1 MVSFRFIFIV
11 TFLCGCFISAQSQ
24 TNLKQKY
31 FFVKSDTLF
40 LDSLSLIP
48 GTLNLSTKNNPLD
61 SSTYRINYPLKA
73 IIFKVKPSDPL
84 LVSYK
89 TFPYNFE
96 KSYYHQSTSKLTKDL
111 SLPQNPL
118 TLAFAGSAPASES
131 FVSDE
136 IKTEVLVVVLVL
148 ATTKM

>member
-1 MVSFRFIFIV
+1 MMSFRFICIVVFLFGFFIQ
-11 TFLCGCFISAQSQ
+11 TQSQ

-118 TLAFAGSAPASES
+118 TLAFAGA
-131 FVSDE
+131 
-136 IKTEVLVVVLVL
+136 
-148 ATTKM
+148 

>member
-48 GTLNLSTKNNPLD
+48 GTLNLSAKGSALD
-61 SSTYRINYPLKA
+61 SSTYRIDYPLKA
-73 IIFKVKPSDPL
+73 IIFKVKPNDPL

-89 TFPYNFE
+89 TFPYNF
-96 KSYYHQSTSKLTKDL
+96 
-111 SLPQNPL
+111 
-118 TLAFAGSAPASES
+118 
-131 FVSDE
+131 
-136 IKTEVLVVVLVL
+136 
-148 ATTKM
+148 